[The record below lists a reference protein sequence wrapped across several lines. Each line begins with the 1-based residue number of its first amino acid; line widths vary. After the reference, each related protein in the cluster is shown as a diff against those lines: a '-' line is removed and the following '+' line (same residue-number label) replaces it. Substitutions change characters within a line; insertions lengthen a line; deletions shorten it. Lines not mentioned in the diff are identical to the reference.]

1 MKEVIH
7 LAHETKEIGVD
18 EDGNFYLSW
27 IEEDTLHT
35 VYFDAVVL
43 RVLNHVDEVSSSC

>member
-7 LAHETKEIGVD
+7 LAHESRAIGVD

-27 IEEDTLHT
+27 IEDDALHT
-35 VYFDAVVL
+35 VYFDSIVL
-43 RVLNHVDEVSSSC
+43 KVLNHVDENSNSC